1 MQIDCVFIQLAKFL
15 FSLLFSR
22 DAVLFDVV
30 CKMITVMFC
39 FMLRQPYQ
47 VCSLLK
53 PTTVLPCYFYS
64 VIQPSSTTWP
74 TESFAQPILQSH
86 STALLAHSFELEPAL
101 VWQSHVLVT
110 LFSQFVF
117 ERLSDRPGWRLV
129 SRTQHERHRRVLLLC
144 PRSDICG
151 WLRRWWR
158 RRHSSWRSL
167 LLLAEMISPSI
178 RCRLVTAET
187 VDAADVF
194 ESRADT
200 LAIDLDR

>member
-1 MQIDCVFIQLAKFL
+1 M
-15 FSLLFSR
+15 LL
-22 DAVLFDVV
+22 L
-30 CKMITVMFC
+30 
-39 FMLRQPYQ
+39 QPYQ
-47 VCSLLK
+47 ACALSI
-53 PTTVLPCYFYS
+53 PTTILPCYFYS

-86 STALLAHSFELEPAL
+86 STALLAQSFELEPAL

-110 LFSQFVF
+110 LLLEFVI
-117 ERLSDRPGWRLV
+117 ERLPDRPRWWLV
-129 SRTQHERHRRVLLLC
+129 SRTQHEWHRRVLLLC
-144 PRSDICG
+144 PRSDSCR
-151 WLRRWWR
+151 WLRRRWR
-158 RRHSSWRSL
+158 RGDSSWRSL
-167 LLLAEMISPSI
+167 LLFAEMISPSI